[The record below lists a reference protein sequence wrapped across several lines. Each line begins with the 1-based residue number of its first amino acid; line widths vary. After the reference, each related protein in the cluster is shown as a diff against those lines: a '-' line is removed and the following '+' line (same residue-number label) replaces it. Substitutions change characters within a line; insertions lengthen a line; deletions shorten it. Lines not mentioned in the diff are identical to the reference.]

1 MACQRPRVSMC
12 KSVDVNFGAFR
23 DDSLAFMDV
32 RQVVFN
38 KGRRT
43 SFGKTIAFE
52 YMVRV
57 N

>member
-1 MACQRPRVSMC
+1 MACQRPRVAMC

-43 SFGKTIAFE
+43 SFGKTVAFE